1 MSNSWVYVRYVNTLT
16 ILVLH
21 WVLLSCRSS
30 LTKAALYYLITG
42 LVLALRQKNRKTAKV
57 HLKHERMM
65 LTGNLR
71 QPNITSITGIV

>member
-1 MSNSWVYVRYVNTLT
+1 MSNSWVYVRYVNIFT

-42 LVLALRQKNRKTAKV
+42 LVLALRQKIARQPKV

-71 QPNITSITGIV
+71 QPSITSITGIV